1 MLNKKVSFYI
11 KIIFTIAF
19 VGYLVFKVDPA
30 MIRADFSSVA
40 WDYFW
45 IGAALTL
52 PNLLIQWLKWQYL
65 VRMIDPD
72 VSRRS
77 VWRSLFAG
85 FSIGLITPGRI
96 GEMGKG
102 IFIDSPQRKLIIG
115 FGVIDKILSQIALAV
130 FGAVSLLYLT
140 EFVFDFNRP
149 TQLIILVFVFWVV
162 VALAVMIFRPSS
174 IRWLIEKLKSWV
186 RFLPWNQHI
195 TDVLSAAD
203 EFKRHHFWP
212 SLHYAL
218 LFQWIVFIQIYCF
231 ANAFHSI
238 SFWEALS
245 AAAAAMFV
253 KALLPITLMDIGVR
267 EGALIFFLGRFG
279 VDAASAFNT
288 SVMIFA
294 SNVLLPGLIGVFF
307 VYKFRWSREK

>member
-1 MLNKKVSFYI
+1 MVRKKITFYI
-11 KIIFTIAF
+11 KIIFTISF

-45 IGAALTL
+45 VGLGLTL
-52 PNLLIQWLKWQYL
+52 PNLLIQGLKWQYL
-65 VRMIDPD
+65 VRMIDSD
-72 VSRRS
+72 VSWRS

-102 IFIDSPQRKLIIG
+102 IFIDSPHRKLIIG

-130 FGAVSLLYLT
+130 FGAVALLYLT
-140 EFVFDFNRP
+140 EFVFDFNRA
-149 TQLIILVFVFWVV
+149 TQMAILLSVFLIVG
-162 VALAVMIFRPSS
+162 ALAFMVFRPSS
-174 IRWLIEKLKSWV
+174 VRQLIETMKTWV
-186 RFLPWNQHI
+186 RFLPWNKHI

-218 LFQWIVFIQIYCF
+218 LFQWTVFIQIYCF
-231 ANAFHSI
+231 ANAFHAI

-245 AAAAAMFV
+245 ASAAAMFV

-267 EGALIFFLGRFG
+267 EGALIFFLGKFG

-288 SVMIFA
+288 SVMIFL
-294 SNVLLPGLIGVFF
+294 SNVLLPGLIGVYF